1 MYAHIER
8 DNMMDDMDAD
18 TFGQLVED
26 RGRDVQDRFADLA
39 DDGYDYADDVAYE
52 GTEHPE
58 FDQ

>member
-1 MYAHIER
+1 
-8 DNMMDDMDAD
+8 MMDDMDAD
-18 TFGQLVED
+18 TFGQLEED

-39 DDGYDYADDVAYE
+39 DDGYDYADDVADE

>member
-1 MYAHIER
+1 
-8 DNMMDDMDAD
+8 MMDDMDAD

-39 DDGYDYADDVAYE
+39 DDGYDYDDDVAYE